1 MLNADVVIIGGGATG
16 AGILRDLCLRG
27 VKAILVERGDLGC
40 GTSSRFHGLLHSGA
54 RYAVRDRHAA
64 VECIEENTIL
74 RRIAKSC
81 VEPISSIFIR
91 TPEDDPDYEELWVSS
106 CRAAGISAQPLT
118 VEQALEMEPNLS
130 PKIQSAYLCP
140 GAAIDGFRLLWHIF
154 DSAKKLGGQVLTYT
168 NVIGID
174 TQNGKVEGITVQDKF
189 THETYKIACNYL
201 INATGPWCARVA
213 SLAGIDINI
222 KPSKGTLI
230 AFNHRIS
237 TNVIHR
243 LHKPADADIFVP
255 HGTVT
260 ILGTTSMDADP
271 DDTSTTQQEVEE
283 MMAIGRATFENLD
296 SYRILRV
303 FAGCRPLYA
312 GDDKNASGRA
322 VSRDFVALEHGPRDG
337 LDNFMSVCGGK
348 FTTHRQM
355 AEKVC
360 NIVCPILGNHEP
372 CTTAKIPLDAEPDPA
387 LMEKARQVFPSYGT
401 KLSFNRQGA
410 ERFATIVKKI
420 EEDSDQGE
428 IICECENVTRAEIEM
443 VAKESTTHSISDLRR
458 RTRLGMGTCQGTFCT
473 YRAVGTVQEVTDT
486 WTGNTKDLFKEFLEA
501 RWKGIRPVMWGNQ
514 IKDVELTRGIYEVSL
529 NINHEDDL
537 ALALQEQEQEQGK
550 PQPQTKPQAE
560 APVSAAPASVAP
572 VSAAPA
578 AKTAAA
584 AKAAPVAPAPAATAA
599 ATPAAPAAPTAES
612 KAAPA
617 EKKSTPKASTTKIAV
632 KTKRKTSTHAS
643 SKEGK

>member
-1 MLNADVVIIGGGATG
+1 MLETDVVIIGGGATG

-40 GTSSRFHGLLHSGA
+40 GTSSRFHGLLHSGG
-54 RYAVRDRHAA
+54 RYAVKDKNAA
-64 VECIEENTIL
+64 IECIEENQIL
-74 RRIAKSC
+74 RKIAPSC

-91 TPEDDPDYEELWVSS
+91 TPEDDPDYEDIWVKA
-106 CRAAGISAQPLT
+106 CAAAGISTDPLT
-118 VEQALEMEPNLS
+118 VKEALELEPNLS

-154 DSAKKLGGQVLTYT
+154 DSAKRMGGQMLTYT
-168 NVIGID
+168 NVVSID
-174 TQNGKVEGITVQDKF
+174 SSNGVIEGVTVHDKF
-189 THETYKIACNYL
+189 KNETYKIGCKYL
-201 INATGPWCARVA
+201 INATGPWCDKVA
-213 SLAGIDINI
+213 QLADIDINI

-260 ILGTTSMDADP
+260 ILGTTSINADP
-271 DDTSTTQQEVEE
+271 DDNSTSQKEVED

-312 GDDKNASGRA
+312 GDDKNASGRN
-322 VSRDFVALEHGPRDG
+322 VSRDFVALDHGTRDG
-337 LDNFMSVCGGK
+337 LKNFMSVCGGK

-360 NIVCPILGNHEP
+360 DQICPVLGNTAK
-372 CTTAKIPLDAEPDPA
+372 CTTATELLDPPPSQE
-387 LMEKARQVFPSYGT
+387 LMERAQKVFPAYGT
-401 KLSFNRQGA
+401 QLSVNRQGA
-410 ERFATIVKKI
+410 NRFSKIVEKI
-420 EEDSDQGE
+420 EKDIDQGE

-443 VAKESTTHSISDLRR
+443 VAQEATTHSISDLRR

-473 YRAVGTVQEVTDT
+473 YRAVGTVQEVT
-486 WTGNTKDLFKEFLEA
+486 GNTNTKELFKEFLQA
-501 RWKGIRPVMWGNQ
+501 RWKGIRPVLWGNQ

-529 NINHEDDL
+529 NINHEDDTIAPL
-537 ALALQEQEQEQGK
+537 ADTPATETPEK
-550 PQPQTKPQAE
+550 PESAPIAAETKPA
-560 APVSAAPASVAP
+560 SATADKP
-572 VSAAPA
+572 
-578 AKTAAA
+578 AAA
-584 AKAAPVAPAPAATAA
+584 AETKPAAVVKAVAA
-599 ATPAAPAAPTAES
+599 KDAS
-612 KAAPA
+612 KAEDKA
-617 EKKSTPKASTTKIAV
+617 KTKASKAEEADKAV
-632 KTKRKTSTHAS
+632 KAS
-643 SKEGK
+643 KQEQSNG

>member
-1 MLNADVVIIGGGATG
+1 MMISDFGGFEMLQTDVVIIGGGATG

-54 RYAVRDRHAA
+54 RYAVKDKNAA
-64 VECIEENTIL
+64 VECIEENMIL
-74 RRIAKSC
+74 RKIASAC

-91 TPEDDPDYEELWVSS
+91 TPEDDPDYESQWVQA
-106 CRAAGISAQPLT
+106 CARAGISAKPLT
-118 VEQALEMEPNLS
+118 IEETLTLEPNVS
-130 PKIQSAYLCP
+130 PKIKSAYLCP

-154 DSAKKLGGQVLTYT
+154 DSSIKLGGKVLTYT
-168 NVIGID
+168 NVTAINSR
-174 TQNGKVEGITVQDKF
+174 NGVIEGVTVQDKY
-189 THETYKIACNYL
+189 TKETYQIGCKYL
-201 INATGPWCARVA
+201 INASGPWCAQVA
-213 SLAGIDINI
+213 NLAGIDINI

-260 ILGTTSMDADP
+260 ILGTTSMDANP
-271 DDTSTTQQEVEE
+271 DDNSTTQDEVKA
-283 MMAIGRATFENLD
+283 MMEIGKATFENLEK
-296 SYRILRV
+296 YRILRV

-322 VSRDFVALEHGPRDG
+322 VSRDFVALDHGPRDG
-337 LDNFMSVCGGK
+337 LQNFMSVCGGK

-360 NIVCPILGNHEP
+360 NMVCPVLGNHAK
-372 CTTAKIPLDAEPDPA
+372 CVTATVPLAPEADEQLVERA
-387 LMEKARQVFPSYGT
+387 KKVFPTYGLQ
-401 KLSFNRQGA
+401 LSENRQGA
-410 ERFATIVKKI
+410 ERFAKIVSKI
-420 EEDSDQGE
+420 EQDKEQGE

-443 VAKESTTHSISDLRR
+443 VAQEPTTHSISDLRR

-473 YRAVGTVQEVTDT
+473 YRAVGTVQEVSDR
-486 WTGNTKDLFKEFLEA
+486 WANNTKELFKEFLEA

-529 NINHEDDL
+529 NINHEDDTFL
-537 ALALQEQEQEQGK
+537 NAAK
-550 PQPQTKPQAE
+550 QTSAC
-560 APVSAAPASVAP
+560 APKEPSVEKTPKAKTTKG
-572 VSAAPA
+572 AKA
-578 AKTAAA
+578 AKTADN
-584 AKAAPVAPAPAATAA
+584 
-599 ATPAAPAAPTAES
+599 
-612 KAAPA
+612 
-617 EKKSTPKASTTKIAV
+617 TTKA
-632 KTKRKTSTHAS
+632 
-643 SKEGK
+643 KEDK

>member
-54 RYAVRDRHAA
+54 RYAVRDRNAA
-64 VECIEENTIL
+64 IECIEENQIL
-74 RRIAKSC
+74 RKIAKSC

-91 TPEDDPDYEELWVSS
+91 TPEDDPDYEGQWVSA
-106 CRAAGISAQPLT
+106 CRAAGISAKPLT
-118 VEQALEMEPNLS
+118 VEEALQMEPNLS
-130 PKIQSAYLCP
+130 PKIKSAYLCP

-168 NVIGID
+168 NVISID
-174 TQNGKVEGITVQDKF
+174 SRNGVVEGVTVQDKYAG
-189 THETYKIACNYL
+189 TTYKIGCKYL

-243 LHKPADADIFVP
+243 LHKPDNADIFVP

-271 DDTSTTQQEVEE
+271 DDNSTTQAEVAE

-312 GDDKNASGRA
+312 GDNKNASGRA

-337 LDNFMSVCGGK
+337 LQNFMSVCGGK

-360 NIVCPILGNHEP
+360 DIVCPILGNHTP
-372 CTTAKIPLDAEPDPA
+372 CSTARISLDHDPDPE

-410 ERFATIVKKI
+410 DRFAEIVKKI
-420 EEDSDQGE
+420 SQDSDQGE

-529 NINHEDDL
+529 NINHESDTTRQFAAAAGSAD
-537 ALALQEQEQEQGK
+537 
-550 PQPQTKPQAE
+550 
-560 APVSAAPASVAP
+560 SAAAG
-572 VSAAPA
+572 SAAVEA
-578 AKTAAA
+578 QTAAA
-584 AKAAPVAPAPAATAA
+584 ADTAADAAKAAGAGAAEAGKT
-599 ATPAAPAAPTAES
+599 
-612 KAAPA
+612 KDL
-617 EKKSTPKASTTKIAV
+617 KIKVHRKASK
-632 KTKRKTSTHAS
+632 S
-643 SKEGK
+643 SQEAK

>member
-1 MLNADVVIIGGGATG
+1 MLKTEVVIIGGGATG

-54 RYAVRDRHAA
+54 RYAVKDRNAA
-64 VECIEENTIL
+64 VECIEENQIL
-74 RRIAKSC
+74 RKIAAPC

-91 TPEDDPDYEELWVSS
+91 TPEDDPDYEDGWVKA
-106 CRAAGISAQPLT
+106 CAAAGISAEPLT
-118 VEQALEMEPNLS
+118 IAQALALEPNLS

-154 DSAKKLGGQVLTYT
+154 DNAQKLGGNVLTYT
-168 NVIGID
+168 NVISID
-174 TQNGKVEGITVQDKF
+174 SSNGKIEGVTVQNKF
-189 THETYKIACNYL
+189 TGEKFKIACDYL
-201 INATGPWCARVA
+201 INATGPWCAQVA
-213 SLAGIDINI
+213 GLAGIKINI

-260 ILGTTSMDADP
+260 ILGTTSMDAEP
-271 DDTSTTQQEVEE
+271 DDNTTTQEEVRA
-283 MMAIGRATFENLD
+283 MMEIGKATFENLE

-312 GDDKNASGRA
+312 GDDSAASGRN
-322 VSRDFVALEHGPRDG
+322 VSRDFVALDHGPRDG
-337 LDNFMSVCGGK
+337 LQNFMSVCGGK

-360 NIVCPILGNHEP
+360 NLVCPVLGNNKP
-372 CTTAKIPLDAEPDPA
+372 CVTARIPLDIEPSPE
-387 LMEKARQVFPSYGT
+387 LMERARKVFPSYGM
-401 KLSFNRQGA
+401 KLAENRQGS
-410 ERFATIVKKI
+410 ERFEQIVNKI
-420 EEDSDQGE
+420 EKDSSQGE

-473 YRAVGTVQEVTDT
+473 YRAVGTVQEVVDT
-486 WTGNTKDLFKEFLEA
+486 WTSNTRELFKEFLEA

-514 IKDVELTRGIYEVSL
+514 IRDVELTRGIYEVSL
-529 NINHEDDL
+529 NINHENFDL
-537 ALALQEQEQEQGK
+537 N
-550 PQPQTKPQAE
+550 PQPQKATADK
-560 APVSAAPASVAP
+560 
-572 VSAAPA
+572 APA
-578 AKTAAA
+578 AADK
-584 AKAAPVAPAPAATAA
+584 APAAAS
-599 ATPAAPAAPTAES
+599 APAKTAV
-612 KAAPA
+612 KAQGTAKAPA
-617 EKKSTPKASTTKIAV
+617 KPKNQ
-632 KTKRKTSTHAS
+632 RKTPRAAS
-643 SKEGK
+643 EKEAN